1 MFLFIFNG
9 PRQERDVTLL
19 INISSFHQTDSAH
32 TRAHTLSKTVQF
44 IQKGTDITARRPV
57 RQGLMVSHVKTLC
70 LKVKTLEKRHLWLL
84 SMLLC
89 EEADSSI
96 SARGED
102 PGLRGV
108 KGHIQNTKIMSHHMT
123 SEDFHWDDEWILQ
136 KVTVEV
142 GRRG

>member
-32 TRAHTLSKTVQF
+32 TRTRTHSKTVQF

>member
-19 INISSFHQTDSAH
+19 INISSFHQTDSA
-32 TRAHTLSKTVQF
+32 RAHAHAHSKTVQF

-89 EEADSSI
+89 EKADSSI

>member
-19 INISSFHQTDSAH
+19 INISSFHQTDSARA
-32 TRAHTLSKTVQF
+32 RAHTVQF

>member
-32 TRAHTLSKTVQF
+32 THTLKTVQF

>member
-19 INISSFHQTDSAH
+19 INISSFHQTDS
-32 TRAHTLSKTVQF
+32 TRARTHTHLLQF

>member
-32 TRAHTLSKTVQF
+32 TRTHTQAVQF

>member
-32 TRAHTLSKTVQF
+32 AHTRTHTKTVQF